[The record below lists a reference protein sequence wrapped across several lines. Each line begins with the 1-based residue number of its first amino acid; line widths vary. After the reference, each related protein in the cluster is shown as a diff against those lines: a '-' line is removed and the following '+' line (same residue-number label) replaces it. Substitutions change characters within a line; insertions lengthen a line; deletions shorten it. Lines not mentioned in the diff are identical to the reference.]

1 MDESDDADFYDQPR
15 LVTHID
21 DPACAAL
28 NDYFRMQFPANSEIL
43 DLMSSCVSHLPWDIT
58 YKSVTG
64 LGMNQVEL
72 DENPQLTK
80 RVVHNLSNDPT
91 LPFANQSFDG
101 CMITVSVQYL
111 IHPIEVF
118 SEIARILRPGSPCI
132 VSFSNRCFPTKAVA
146 IWHHLND
153 TDHGK
158 LVEYYFEEANG
169 FDKPGTRN
177 ISPNP
182 GETDPLFIVHAQA
195 RSL

>member
-28 NDYFRMQFPANSEIL
+28 NDYFRTKFSADSELL

-58 YKSVTG
+58 YKNVTG

-72 DENPQLTK
+72 NENPQLTK
-80 RVVHNLSNDPT
+80 RIVHNLSKDPT

-118 SEIARILRPGSPCI
+118 SEIARVLRPGSSCV

-146 IWHHLND
+146 IWHHLDD

-169 FDKPGTRN
+169 FDKPATRN

>member
-28 NDYFRMQFPANSEIL
+28 NDYFRNQFPADNELL

-58 YKSVTG
+58 YKNVTG

-80 RVVHNLSNDPT
+80 RIVHNLSKDPT

-118 SEIARILRPGSPCI
+118 SEIARVLRPGSSCV

-146 IWHHLND
+146 IWHHLD
-153 TDHGK
+153 DMDHGK
-158 LVEYYFEEANG
+158 LVEYYFEQANG
-169 FDKPGTRN
+169 FDKPETCN

-182 GETDPLFIVHAQA
+182 GETDPLFIIHAQV